1 MARSPHLEALLEA
14 GSITQLDFDA
24 ISAELHASKHTSVTL
39 AGHIAI
45 GYAAPSR
52 ATLEAV
58 HAVFNTAELLEQILR
73 HLPPSFLLATA
84 PRVCQGWQ
92 AAIAGSTAIG
102 RAVFQSPDRRTRRPP
117 RVFYHGPSSSSSR
130 RSGACTI
137 PGLVLTNIVRAS
149 SSAAEASAAAY
160 ELRMTLAPNRLLI
173 DATKASPS
181 LRNTLLTQPPVRA
194 VSVTMSC
201 GGWGGGCGQATEAWE
216 SAGGCTWG
224 QAAEAMERL
233 IDGAGGVSGLLFTVH
248 GSFDGVIDTV

>member
-14 GSITQLDFDA
+14 GRIIQLDFDA
-24 ISAELHASKHTSVTL
+24 ILAELHASKHTSVTL

-52 ATLEAV
+52 ATLAAV

-73 HLPPSFLLATA
+73 HLPPSFLIATA
-84 PRVCQGWQ
+84 PRVCRGWQ
-92 AAIAGSTAIG
+92 AAVAGSTALG
-102 RAVFQSPDRRTRRPP
+102 RAVLQSPNWRTRRPP
-117 RVFYHGPSSSSSR
+117 RVFHNDPTSSSSR
-130 RSGACTI
+130 CSGACTI
-137 PGLVLTNIVRAS
+137 PGLVLANIVTAS
-149 SSAAEASAAAY
+149 SSTAEASVEAY
-160 ELRMTLAPNRLLI
+160 EVRMTLAPNRLLI

-224 QAAEAMERL
+224 QVAEAMERL
-233 IDGAGGVSGLLFTVH
+233 IDGAGGVSGLLFAVH
-248 GSFDGVIDTV
+248 GCFEGVIDRV